1 MAFHYPPGDSATP
14 LDLGGGGPGVCVIS
28 VARRPSQPA
37 QTRNRSARSVAG
49 VTVPGRG
56 ELALYAACLVVVAIV
71 GVRALGDHR
80 RAPGEAVTSVP
91 ARAVVD
97 RRPPAVVVVDVAGAV
112 RRPGVY
118 RLREGQRVRDAVRRA
133 GGPAPGAQLA
143 ALNRA
148 AKLADGQQVVVPRQ
162 AAGSS
167 GAAAAVVPDP
177 AAPAPVSLSS
187 ASVEQLQTLDG
198 VGPVT
203 AQKIVDFRSA
213 HGGFRSLDQLAEVP
227 GIGPKRLAALK
238 AKLQP

>member
-1 MAFHYPPGDSATP
+1 MY
-14 LDLGGGGPGVCVIS
+14 V
-28 VARRPSQPA
+28 
-37 QTRNRSARSVAG
+37 
-49 VTVPGRG
+49 
-56 ELALYAACLVVVAIV
+56 ACLAVVAVV
-71 GVRALGDHR
+71 GVRALRHHGSGPSPP
-80 RAPGEAVTSVP
+80 AATVP

-97 RRPPAVVVVDVAGAV
+97 RRPAGAIVVDVAGAV

-118 RLREGQRVRDAVRRA
+118 RFREGQRVRDAVRRA

-148 AKLADGQQVVVPRQ
+148 ARLADGQQVVVPQRA
-162 AAGSS
+162 AAGGTA
-167 GAAAAVVPDP
+167 GAPPATAASA
-177 AAPAPVSLSS
+177 APVSLSS

-213 HGGFRSLDQLAEVP
+213 HGGFRSLDQLGEVP

>member
-1 MAFHYPPGDSATP
+1 M
-14 LDLGGGGPGVCVIS
+14 
-28 VARRPSQPA
+28 
-37 QTRNRSARSVAG
+37 RSVG
-49 VTVPGRG
+49 PVTVPGRG
-56 ELALYAACLVVVAIV
+56 ELALYAACLVAVAVV
-71 GVRALGDHR
+71 GVRALRSHE
-80 RAPGEAVTSVP
+80 RAPRQAVTTVP
-91 ARAVVD
+91 ARTAVD
-97 RRPPAVVVVDVAGAV
+97 RRPSAVIVVDVAGAV

-133 GGPAPGAQLA
+133 GGAAPGAQLA

-148 AKLADGQQVVVPRQ
+148 ARLADGQQVVVPQRA
-162 AAGSS
+162 AAG
-167 GAAAAVVPDP
+167 GTAGAPPAAAAPG
-177 AAPAPVSLSS
+177 APVSLSS